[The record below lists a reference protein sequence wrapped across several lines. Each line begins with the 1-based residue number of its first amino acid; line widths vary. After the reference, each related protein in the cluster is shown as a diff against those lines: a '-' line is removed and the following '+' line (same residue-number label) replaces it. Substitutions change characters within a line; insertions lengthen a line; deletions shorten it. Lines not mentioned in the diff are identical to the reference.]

1 MEELLR
7 SCFLL
12 IVFVLITAQ
21 GWAMDNNDRLKRMA
35 NRGQTRCA
43 MQAVNN
49 GRRLQDEG
57 YPIRYAEG
65 RFKGVRHAWV
75 EYNKQG
81 RWLVEDTA
89 KNIRGWVIE
98 QCRSGFSSK
107 CWYEEVEYTYP

>member
-1 MEELLR
+1 MIWLTIILCLL
-7 SCFLL
+7 ST
-12 IVFVLITAQ
+12 TA
-21 GWAMDNNDRLKRMA
+21 GVMDNNERLKQMA
-35 NRGQTRCA
+35 RRGQTRCA

-49 GRRLQDEG
+49 GRRLQEEG

-65 RFKGVRHAWV
+65 TFKGIRHAWV

-89 KNIRGWVIE
+89 KNIRGWAIE
-98 QCRSGFSSK
+98 QCRSGFGSK